1 MNNLN
6 KKKGIKQLNFFP
18 IPHLIFITLMFW
30 GSAILGQENT
40 VNSTLKGNYQIQTDK
55 PEQYIWG
62 LGYEIQS
69 DAIASGNMGLP
80 EETTSVPHDLI
91 PAERERFYNDMLKGF
106 RYCRIA
112 GGLYFRG
119 TTPDQKE
126 LRGRWDTQTDEI
138 REMIQKAGIEG
149 ISLEYWSPTPYWKS
163 NQKYVGKDGN
173 NRLRCFGKDFSSDPI
188 YKGDTIRFLNDFG
201 ESLVNDIFYFER
213 NKIPVKMWGLQN
225 EPSVDQNY
233 SSCVYN
239 SEQYTIAFNSVAP
252 KIKAAAPNVLIIA
265 DSESGPS
272 HHAKKIS
279 NNPDARRFVDAWVWH
294 QIGANSNQ
302 LIDEQAKYQKDTYG
316 LPVFQNEYEYLTGGT
331 SPKRCLNTVQ
341 NIMNWFT
348 FVNSPTWF
356 WIHALKPIGNS
367 EAAGYALGFWKP
379 INQTNNKNTASP
391 RKGVAAGAARTIN
404 GLEIKRVSPE
414 FIEQT
419 IISTERELNTKPGN
433 PFTFS
438 IDQKADVY
446 LVVDP
451 ATGYTPSSDWKK
463 NNLVVVSDHEE
474 QVYMKRFNAGKV
486 NIPANTGKDNNGN
499 FGIPHAAIVVKKRDN
514 NLKVSIPKDEKNPSV
529 LVEKI
534 EARNEIDAESLQP
547 GHWVYNNY
555 NWFALAGFLKH
566 MPWNSRRFAVAE
578 DVVRKD
584 QRILAFKTPE
594 GKMVVVMTNRSNAP
608 FTFNI
613 TNVSKASF
621 KGFRYTPEEAGPNF
635 EGTPVGNRSG
645 NQFTVDLPSM
655 CWDFWVEQ

>member
-1 MNNLN
+1 MNLN
-6 KKKGIKQLNFFP
+6 MIVEKYKFIRILVWTVLCP
-18 IPHLIFITLMFW
+18 TLIWANEPNVPTTKL
-30 GSAILGQENT
+30 SA
-40 VNSTLKGNYQIQTDK
+40 STGNYQIQVNK

-62 LGYEIQS
+62 LGFEIQS
-69 DAIASGNMGLP
+69 DAIGSGNLGLP
-80 EETTSVPHDLI
+80 EETNSVPHDLV
-91 PAERERFYNDMLKGF
+91 PAERERFYSDMLKGF

-149 ISLEYWSPTPYWKS
+149 ISLEYWSPAPFWKA
-163 NQKYVGKDGN
+163 NGRYVGKDGN
-173 NRLRCFGKDFSSDPI
+173 NKLRCFGKDFANDPV
-188 YKGDTIRFLNDFG
+188 YKGDTSSFLNDFA
-201 ESLVNDIFYFER
+201 ESLVNDVHYFEK
-213 NKIPVKMWGLQN
+213 NQIPVKMWGLQN

-239 SEQYTIAFNSVAP
+239 TEQYTLAFNAVAP
-252 KIKAAAPNVLIIA
+252 LIKAANPNVMIIA
-265 DSESGPS
+265 DSEAGPS

-279 NNPDARRFVDAWVWH
+279 ANPEARRFVDAWVWH
-294 QIGANSNQ
+294 QIGADANT
-302 LIDEQAKYQKDTYG
+302 LIEQQEKYLKDTYG
-316 LPVFQNEYEYLTGGT
+316 LPVFQNEYEYLRGGT

-356 WIHALKPIGNS
+356 WIHALKPAGNS

-379 INQTNNKNTASP
+379 INPANATPAASI
-391 RKGVAAGAARTIN
+391 RKGVAAGAGRTIN

-414 FIEQT
+414 LIGQT
-419 IISTERELNTKPGN
+419 IVSTERELNTKPGN

-438 IDQKADVY
+438 IDQKSDVY

-451 ATGYTPSSDWKK
+451 ATGYIPPADWKK
-463 NNLVVVSDHEE
+463 TDLVLVSDREE
-474 QVYMKRFNAGKV
+474 LVYRRKFNPGKV
-486 NIPANTGKDNNGN
+486 QIPANTGQDNKGF
-499 FGIPHAAIVVKKRDN
+499 FGIPHAAIVVATPGKN
-514 NLKVSIPKDEKNPSV
+514 VNVSIPKDEKNPS
-529 LVEKI
+529 LLIEKI
-534 EARNEIDAESLQP
+534 EPRNEVSTDDLQP

-566 MPWNSRRFAVAE
+566 MPWNSRRYAVSE
-578 DVVRKD
+578 DEVRKD

-594 GKMVVVMTNRSNAP
+594 GKMVVVITNRGAEP
-608 FTFNI
+608 FNFSIKTG
-613 TNVSKASF
+613 SKAGF

-635 EGTPVGNRSG
+635 EGTAVGYRSG
-645 NQFTVDLPSM
+645 NQFSVELPPM